1 MVTIG
6 IDPGLSGAI
15 GVLINGDFHAVHD
28 MPTISKGT
36 GSVKNEV
43 DAGGLA
49 SIINYYNSGNMCI
62 VIERVN
68 AMPKQGSSSTFS
80 LGDSFGCA
88 RAVVATLGFGISYV
102 SPVTW
107 KKHFKLPSDKEASR
121 ALAVRMYPA
130 APLNLKKHVDRAEA
144 LLLSRFLYETR
155 TRGYTPH
162 GVCLPPTTGEGA
174 GPR

>member
-1 MVTIG
+1 MLTIG
-6 IDPGLSGAI
+6 IDPGLSGAV
-15 GVLINGDFHAVHD
+15 GVLINGNYLAVFD

-49 SIINYYNSGNMCI
+49 SIINYYNYGNMYV

-107 KKHFKLPSDKEASR
+107 KKHFKLLSDKEASR
-121 ALAVRMYPA
+121 ALAVRMYPS
-130 APLNLKKHVDRAEA
+130 APLNLKKHADRAEA
-144 LLLSRFLYETR
+144 LLMARWLYETQAK
-155 TRGYTPH
+155 G
-162 GVCLPPTTGEGA
+162 
-174 GPR
+174 